1 MHSSGGVVLSE
12 KLILGLDVGTS
23 SVKAIFINE
32 YGDVL
37 ERVEVKIATISAEP
51 GLAEQRAEDYLDALR
66 SIAEF
71 NKDLTRNLIAIGVSG
86 HTPSVVCIDENGSAL
101 RPVLTW
107 QDTRAQKESQELQ
120 EVFGNPLEVIGTSLP
135 WSPSACPAKLLWLS
149 RNESWL
155 VQKVRWVLQPK
166 DYVGFHLT
174 GEAISD
180 PWSSKGL
187 CNVITRKPIESLL
200 KYTGWSTSIVPELRD
215 GYSSRGNVSQAA
227 ASAFGF
233 PSGIPVSTG
242 WSDAMSGMVAIDVMR
257 EPTSFIITGTSA
269 IVGSSTHTPPKDGGS
284 LYLIPE
290 TCAPLT
296 ITYGPTQSSGSSI
309 AWACDLL
316 EINLDEVMNFSQQS
330 EGKNLPIYLPYIYGE
345 RAPLWRADIQG
356 GFYGVTG
363 NMRKAEFAAAVLEGI
378 SFAEKQVLE
387 AAEGLNGETHTTVKL
402 GGHAGN
408 DARWERIRLQTLGRN
423 IARYDDVDTTTRG
436 AAILAHA
443 VLSGNLAESSLKL
456 RFKPLESSA
465 NQDNREYSQRKFQE
479 FLLAQSFAIRLAD
492 HKKEQI

>member
-1 MHSSGGVVLSE
+1 MQLSGGVVLSE
-12 KLILGLDVGTS
+12 KLIVGLDFGTS

-32 YGDVL
+32 VGDVL

-66 SIAEF
+66 SIADF

-86 HTPSVVCIDENGSAL
+86 HTPSVVCIDESGTAL

-200 KYTGWSTSIVPELRD
+200 KYLGWPTSIVPELRD

-257 EPTSFIITGTSA
+257 EPSSFFITGTSA

-309 AWACDLL
+309 AWACDFLD
-316 EINLDEVMNFSQQS
+316 ISLDEVMSFSHQS
-330 EGKNLPIYLPYIYGE
+330 EGKNLPIYLPYIYMVSGLLCGE
-345 RAPLWRADIQG
+345 PMFKGASMG
-356 GFYGVTG
+356 
-363 NMRKAEFAAAVLEGI
+363 LE
-378 SFAEKQVLE
+378 EL
-387 AAEGLNGETHTTVKL
+387 
-402 GGHAGN
+402 
-408 DARWERIRLQTLGRN
+408 
-423 IARYDDVDTTTRG
+423 
-436 AAILAHA
+436 
-443 VLSGNLAESSLKL
+443 
-456 RFKPLESSA
+456 
-465 NQDNREYSQRKFQE
+465 
-479 FLLAQSFAIRLAD
+479 
-492 HKKEQI
+492 